1 MSVKIKDIIESEL
14 CVGCGA
20 CTVDTD
26 ITMDWNKNGFLVP
39 SSIAGLVEYANK
51 VCPFNLVPEDCV
63 RTEDELA
70 GEFLNEADNK
80 HIKIG
85 KYINTYVGYSHEYRK
100 TSSSGGVATYVLSK
114 LLEQGVVDYIVSVG
128 EGEKD
133 HYTYTISST
142 KDELLKC
149 SKTKYYPVSMSDVL
163 KEISRV
169 DGKYAVVGTACFIK
183 AIRLLQFYN
192 PTFQERVKFTVGII
206 CGGQKSK
213 FYTDFLAS
221 NLGFSSGGYIKPQF
235 RIKNINSHA
244 SDYKFGCTDY
254 NNKEYQ
260 LKMSVLGDMWGTGL
274 FKNNAC
280 DFCDDVTSELA
291 DISLGD
297 AWIPPYSSDGKGTNV
312 IVTRSKLADSLISK
326 GIESKELSVESLIF
340 DKFLSSQ
347 QGSFNHRHAGLKY
360 RIKKMRRTGVI
371 IPPKRFDNEDIR
383 YDFKLVQSQRL
394 VVRKL
399 SLDFW
404 SVSPTC
410 YLIKMPR
417 ELFKLKQL
425 TRLNHCFRTL
435 KYKVDR
441 IRRKNK

>member
-63 RTEDELA
+63 KTEDELA
-70 GEFLNEADNK
+70 DKFLNEADNK

-149 SKTKYYPVSMSDVL
+149 SKTKYYPVSMSSAL
-163 KEISRV
+163 KEISEIE
-169 DGKYAVVGTACFIK
+169 GTYAVVGTACFIK

-192 PTFQERVKFTVGII
+192 PTFKERIKFTVGII

-213 FYTDFLAS
+213 FYADFLAS
-221 NLGFSSGGYIKPQF
+221 KMNLKSGEFRKPQF
-235 RIKNINSHA
+235 RIKDENSYA
-244 SDYKFGCTDY
+244 SDYKFGCIDKKQTPR
-254 NNKEYQ
+254 EI
-260 LKMSVLGDMWGTGL
+260 KMQGLGDMWGTGL

-297 AWIPPYSSDGKGTNV
+297 AWMPPYSNDGRGTNV
-312 IVTRSKLADSLISK
+312 IVTRSKVAESLISR
-326 GIESKELSVESLIF
+326 GVGNEELNIETLGFNE
-340 DKFLSSQ
+340 FLSSQ
-347 QGSFNHRHAGLKY
+347 KGSFNHRHAGLGY
-360 RIKKMRRTGVI
+360 RVYLKNKQGIR
-371 IPPKRFDNEDIR
+371 IPPKRFDKDDIS
-383 YDFKLVQSQRL
+383 YDFKLVQKQRCK
-394 VVRKL
+394 VRKL
-399 SLDFW
+399 SLDYW
-404 SVSPTC
+404 SISEEH
-410 YLIKMPR
+410 YLCKMPC
-417 ELFKLKQL
+417 ELFKLKQY
-425 TRLNHCFRTL
+425 TRLNHYLRAL
-435 KYKVDR
+435 KQK
-441 IRRKNK
+441 IK